1 MPSHTFNIMKEDTM
15 SNHTNTALKSLSKTE
30 FNSYFENIYNEHI
43 DQLYRFTLF
52 RVSDKDKAQD
62 IVQDVFFKYFKYL
75 TDSIVDVREMDFNH
89 KAFLF
94 KTTRNTIIDHYR
106 KKQSQSL
113 DDLIEAG
120 YEYSSDEDI
129 SHNTGVEIDYKQVIK
144 SLKDLDLNSQELVYM
159 RFIEGLSLTDISE
172 VTGQKENTIAVKI
185 HRILEKLKQR
195 YEKHY

>member
-1 MPSHTFNIMKEDTM
+1 MKEDTM
-15 SNHTNTALKSLSKTE
+15 SNNTNTVLKSLSKTE
-30 FNSYFENIYNEHI
+30 FNSYFEKIYNEHI

-52 RVSDKDKAQD
+52 RVSDKDKAID

-75 TDSIVDVREMDFNH
+75 TDSIEDEREMGFNH

-94 KTTRNTIIDHYR
+94 KTTRNSIIDHYR

-113 DDLIEAG
+113 DDLIESG

-129 SHNTGVEIDYKQVIK
+129 SHNTGVEIDYKLVIK

>member
-1 MPSHTFNIMKEDTM
+1 M
-15 SNHTNTALKSLSKTE
+15 SNTNTAIKSLSKTE
-30 FNSYFENIYNEHI
+30 FNTYFENIYNEHI

-52 RVSDKDKAQD
+52 RVSDKDKAID

-75 TDSIVDVREMDFNH
+75 TDSLENEIELEFNH

-113 DDLIEAG
+113 DDLLDNG
-120 YEYSSDEDI
+120 YEYSSEEDI
-129 SHNTGVEIDYKQVIK
+129 SHDTSVDIDYKKVIK
-144 SLKDLDLNSQELVYM
+144 SLKDLDLDSQELIYM
-159 RFIEGLSLTDISE
+159 RYVDNMNLKEISE
-172 VTGQKENTIAVKI
+172 IVGQKENTISVKI

-195 YEKHY
+195 HEKYN

>member
-1 MPSHTFNIMKEDTM
+1 M
-15 SNHTNTALKSLSKTE
+15 SNTNTAIKSLSKTE

-52 RVSDKDKAQD
+52 RVSDKEKAID

-75 TDSIVDVREMDFNH
+75 TDSVADSMENENELTFNH

-113 DDLIEAG
+113 DDLLESG

-129 SHNTGVEIDYKQVIK
+129 SHGTSIDIDYKK
-144 SLKDLDLNSQELVYM
+144 LLRYLKDLDLESQELIYM
-159 RFIEGLSLTDISE
+159 RYVDGMSLGDISQ
-172 VTGQKENTIAVKI
+172 VIGQKENTISVKI
-185 HRILEKLKQR
+185 HRILEKLKQKH
-195 YEKHY
+195 EKHY

>member
-1 MPSHTFNIMKEDTM
+1 MFN
-15 SNHTNTALKSLSKTE
+15 TNTDIKSLSKTE
-30 FNSYFENIYNEHI
+30 FNSYFENIYNDHI

-52 RVSDKDKAQD
+52 RVSDKDKAID

-75 TDSIVDVREMDFNH
+75 TDSIEDKKDTEYNH

-94 KTTRNTIIDHYR
+94 KTTRNSIIDHYR

-113 DDLIEAG
+113 DELVESG
-120 YEYSSDEDI
+120 YEYSSDEDV
-129 SHNTGVEIDYKQVIK
+129 SHDTSVDIDYKLVIK
-144 SLKDLDLNSQELVYM
+144 SLKDLDESSQELVYM

-172 VTGQKENTIAVKI
+172 ITGQKENTIAVKI

>member
-1 MPSHTFNIMKEDTM
+1 MKEDIM
-15 SNHTNTALKSLSKTE
+15 SNTNTAIKSLSKIE

-52 RVSDKDKAQD
+52 RVSDKEKAID

-75 TDSIVDVREMDFNH
+75 TDSIEDEAKIQFNH

-113 DDLIEAG
+113 DDLLDNG

-129 SHNTGVEIDYKQVIK
+129 SHNTSVDIDYKKVVK
-144 SLKDLDLNSQELVYM
+144 SLKDLDLESQELIYTRYVDNM
-159 RFIEGLSLTDISE
+159 SLTEISE
-172 VTGQKENTIAVKI
+172 ITGQKENTIAVKI

-195 YEKHY
+195 HEKQY

>member
-1 MPSHTFNIMKEDTM
+1 MKEDIM
-15 SNHTNTALKSLSKTE
+15 FNTNTAIKSLSKTE

-52 RVSDKDKAQD
+52 RVSDKEKAID

-75 TDSIVDVREMDFNH
+75 TDSLSNENELEFNH

-94 KTTRNTIIDHYR
+94 KTIRNTIIDHYR

-113 DDLIEAG
+113 DDLLEAG

-129 SHNTGVEIDYKQVIK
+129 SHNTSVDIDYKAVVK
-144 SLKDLDLNSQELVYM
+144 SLKGLDLDSQELVYM
-159 RFIEGLSLTDISE
+159 RFIEGLSLADISE
-172 VTGQKENTIAVKI
+172 ITGQKENTIAVKI

>member
-1 MPSHTFNIMKEDTM
+1 MKEDTM
-15 SNHTNTALKSLSKTE
+15 SNNTNTVLKSLSKTE

-52 RVSDKDKAQD
+52 RVSDKDKAID

-75 TDSIVDVREMDFNH
+75 TESIEDERETDFNH

-94 KTTRNTIIDHYR
+94 KTTRNSIIDHYR

-129 SHNTGVEIDYKQVIK
+129 SHDTGVEIDYKLVVK

-159 RFIEGLSLTDISE
+159 RFIEGLSLTDIAE

>member
-1 MPSHTFNIMKEDTM
+1 M
-15 SNHTNTALKSLSKTE
+15 SNTNTALKSLSKIE
-30 FNSYFENIYNEHI
+30 FNNYFENIYNENI
-43 DQLYRFTLF
+43 DQIYRFTLF
-52 RVSDKDKAQD
+52 RVSDKEKAID

-75 TDSIVDVREMDFNH
+75 TDSIEDEKEIDFNH

-106 KKQSQSL
+106 KKQTQSL
-113 DDLIEAG
+113 DDLLDNG

-129 SHNTGVEIDYKQVIK
+129 SHDTGVEIDYKQVVK

-159 RFIEGLSLTDISE
+159 RFIEGLSLADISE
-172 VTGQKENTIAVKI
+172 VTGQKENTISVKI

>member
-1 MPSHTFNIMKEDTM
+1 MPN
-15 SNHTNTALKSLSKTE
+15 TNTAIKSLSKTE

-52 RVSDKDKAQD
+52 RVSDKERAID

-75 TDSIVDVREMDFNH
+75 TDSIDVEHEITLNH

-113 DDLIEAG
+113 DDLLDSG

-129 SHNTGVEIDYKQVIK
+129 SHDTSIEIDYKKVIK
-144 SLKDLDLNSQELVYM
+144 SLKDLDLESQELIYM
-159 RFIEGLSLTDISE
+159 RYVDNMSLSEISE
-172 VTGQKENTIAVKI
+172 IVGQKENTISVKI
-185 HRILEKLKQR
+185 HRILEKLKQKH
-195 YEKHY
+195 EKNY

>member
-1 MPSHTFNIMKEDTM
+1 M
-15 SNHTNTALKSLSKTE
+15 SNTNTAIKSLSKTE

-43 DQLYRFTLF
+43 DQLYRFTFF
-52 RVSDKDKAQD
+52 RVSDKEKAID

-75 TDSIVDVREMDFNH
+75 TDSIADSTENEISFNH

-113 DDLIEAG
+113 DDLLDSG

-129 SHNTGVEIDYKQVIK
+129 SHNTSIDIDYKKLVK
-144 SLKDLDLNSQELVYM
+144 SLKDLDLESQELVYM
-159 RFIEGLSLTDISE
+159 RYVDNMSLTEISE
-172 VTGQKENTIAVKI
+172 ITGQKENTISVKV

-195 YEKHY
+195 HEKHY